1 MMIVAMAVLS
11 LIATPIIWLSEAE
24 AKRSVLHRSF
34 REPTPQE
41 ALMEYRTQVMMR
53 KYVQGLLELQ
63 ERMFRERARKVTEWV
78 EMRREKTAAWKREE
92 RRQMMERHSAW
103 KLCGEPTS
111 DCSFQHA
118 SVRSGT
124 YTHIGGNGG
133 SVNTSLVG
141 KGAPY
146 AARTTVDSTSSQM
159 EYSTCLLI
167 LRMFR
172 VLVQWFIRIHNDMAE
187 ALRRSLCLLNFGV
200 DFLRLISSS
209 FLDFLSQCCRVGS
222 KLSSDFMQFTSM
234 QVPRGPRV
242 FAAALELECVRF
254 ADLVMAWVNEAASSA
269 ADFMFSVLSLFDR
282 FLLFSRSVRSELEA
296 CFLSFFA
303 GPIGAYRTVE
313 ADLKSASEV
322 IRGGFGKVV
331 ACTEIADQSVKLFCI
346 NHRIDQSKKHLERI
360 FRGWKVEAAAVV
372 NKVDIKYLFEAVAA
386 LSDACSFL
394 LWIVLLLV
402 LLSFEI
408 VNFLGL
414 FAGMSSGEKR
424 KFRLAQQLFAAC
436 VFHVCCR

>member
-1 MMIVAMAVLS
+1 MFAIIGFVGVFWWTVFCFGCGLPDLPPVGLMLGMFEEPAEVVATTTTTTNTTTTTTIIDKWCCIIDNNTSTDANSSSSDNANANANANAKANAKANANVNGNTNVNESACHADVPHSVGKSIPHRVGDTMRRAFGSASRVAVEELMRS
-11 LIATPIIWLSEAE
+11 SQCSDHSATDRLVKCFGIRFAITRVKLLDVVRTCEAE
-24 AKRSVLHRSF
+24 L
-34 REPTPQE
+34 
-41 ALMEYRTQVMMR
+41 
-53 KYVQGLLELQ
+53 
-63 ERMFRERARKVTEWV
+63 
-78 EMRREKTAAWKREE
+78 
-92 RRQMMERHSAW
+92 
-103 KLCGEPTS
+103 S
-111 DCSFQHA
+111 DI
-118 SVRSGT
+118 
-124 YTHIGGNGG
+124 TH
-133 SVNTSLVG
+133 
-141 KGAPY
+141 
-146 AARTTVDSTSSQM
+146 
-159 EYSTCLLI
+159 
-167 LRMFR
+167 
-172 VLVQWFIRIHNDMAE
+172 
-187 ALRRSLCLLNFGV
+187 GV
-200 DFLRLISSS
+200 W
-209 FLDFLSQCCRVGS
+209 G
-222 KLSSDFMQFTSM
+222 
-234 QVPRGPRV
+234 
-242 FAAALELECVRF
+242 ALELECVRF

-303 GPIGAYRTVE
+303 GPIGAYRSVE